1 MDAEFTRCLG
11 EAFLGKQIIRV
22 SRVLTVKVVEDDPQF
37 AELLADVLKGSK
49 EIHLDSVYESLEDF
63 VNSQSLSEGNWLP
76 DVLVIDVLSSKDS
89 RFDGAS
95 FANAL
100 RTSGNKVG
108 VVLMSSMPLD
118 RVVKSFRKVNPL
130 GWRGLQKSS
139 RLLPEQIL
147 NAIFEAA
154 DEMAGV

>member
-1 MDAEFTRCLG
+1 MS
-11 EAFLGKQIIRV
+11 Q
-22 SRVLTVKVVEDDPQF
+22 VLTVKVVEDDPQF
-37 AELLADVLKGSK
+37 AELLADVLRSSK
-49 EIHLDSVYESLEDF
+49 EIRLEGIYECLEDF
-63 VNSQSLSEGNWLP
+63 VNSRSLSEVNWLP
-76 DVLVIDVLSSKDS
+76 DVLVIDVLSSKDI

-118 RVVKSFRKVNPL
+118 RVIKSFRTATPL

-139 RLLPEQIL
+139 RLSPEQIL
-147 NAIFEAA
+147 NAVFEVA
-154 DEMAGV
+154 DEMVIA

>member
-1 MDAEFTRCLG
+1 MGVVLTRCLG
-11 EAFLGKQIIRV
+11 EAILGKQKIRV

-37 AELLADVLKGSK
+37 AELLTDVLKGSK
-49 EIHLDSVYESLEDF
+49 EIHLDGVYESLEDF
-63 VNSQSLSEGNWLP
+63 VNSRSLSEVNWLP
-76 DVLVIDVLSSKDS
+76 DVLVIDVLSSKDT
-89 RFDGAS
+89 RFDGAT

-118 RVVKSFRKVNPL
+118 RVIKSFRKVNPL
-130 GWRGLQKSS
+130 GWRWIQKSS

-147 NAIFEAA
+147 NAIFAAA
-154 DEMAGV
+154 DEMVGA